1 MLLGIFDSL
10 EYNNLFQL
18 DDDSS
23 ITAQAL
29 LHSSAELRFDWKIAS
44 EQSHLGF
51 SMKAQLTF
59 NDNSCLQDCT
69 ELLGLF
75 PAVEQRSPVN
85 FLTMVLGLSPCQL

>member
-1 MLLGIFDSL
+1 MLPGIFDSL

-23 ITAQAL
+23 IIAQAL
-29 LHSSAELRFDWKIAS
+29 LCVSAELRFDWKIAS

-51 SMKAQLTF
+51 SMKAQLIF
-59 NDNSCLQDCT
+59 NDKTCLQDCT

-75 PAVEQRSPVN
+75 PAVKQRSPVD
-85 FLTMVLGLSPCQL
+85 FLTTVLGLSPCQL